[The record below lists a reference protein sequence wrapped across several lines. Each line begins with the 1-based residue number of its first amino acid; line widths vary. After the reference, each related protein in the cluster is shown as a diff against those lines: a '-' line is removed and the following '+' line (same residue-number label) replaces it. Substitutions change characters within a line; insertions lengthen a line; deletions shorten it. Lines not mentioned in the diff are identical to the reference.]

1 MTRVFTRI
9 QFAFMRK
16 VPQQARSR
24 AMVERI
30 VEAARVVLVRDGYE
44 AFTTNRVADEAAVSP
59 GSLYQYFPDK
69 SALVT
74 VVLDRW
80 SAEISDRV
88 AASMA
93 ASGPVDVKDPGTVRA
108 IADALLTALEA
119 DAGLLRIVWEELPA
133 VRHRAAQHALENR
146 VRELLAVYLSVAG
159 AGDGTGSGSGTGSG
173 DPAARAWVIVMA
185 VENVAVRWVL
195 DRPPIS
201 RDALLDEFAAL
212 AGGFG
217 GRRQ

>member
-1 MTRVFTRI
+1 
-9 QFAFMRK
+9 
-16 VPQQARSR
+16 
-24 AMVERI
+24 MVERI

-44 AFTTNRVADEAAVSP
+44 SFTTNRVADEAEVSP

-74 VVLDRW
+74 EVMDRW

-88 AASMA
+88 AASLA
-93 ASGPVDVKDPGTVRA
+93 ARGPMDVKDTGTVRE

-133 VRHRAAQHALENR
+133 VRHRAAQHALETR
-146 VRELLAVYLSVAG
+146 VRELLAVYLAAAG
-159 AGDGTGSGSGTGSG
+159 AAAG
-173 DPAARAWVIVMA
+173 DPSARAWVIVMA

-195 DRPPIS
+195 DRPAIS
-201 RDALLDEFAAL
+201 REALLDEFTAL
-212 AGGFG
+212 AAGVGQ
-217 GRRQ
+217 RR

>member
-1 MTRVFTRI
+1 
-9 QFAFMRK
+9 
-16 VPQQARSR
+16 
-24 AMVERI
+24 MVERI

-44 AFTTNRVADEAAVSP
+44 SFTTNRVADEAEVSP

-74 VVLDRW
+74 EVMDRW

-88 AASMA
+88 AASLA
-93 ASGPVDVKDPGTVRA
+93 ARGPMDVKDPGTVRE

-133 VRHRAAQHALENR
+133 VRHRAAQHALETR
-146 VRELLAVYLSVAG
+146 VRELLAVYLAAAG
-159 AGDGTGSGSGTGSG
+159 AAAG
-173 DPAARAWVIVMA
+173 DPSARAWVIVMA

-195 DRPPIS
+195 DRPAIS
-201 RDALLDEFAAL
+201 REALLDEFTAL
-212 AGGFG
+212 AAGVGQ
-217 GRRQ
+217 RR

>member
-1 MTRVFTRI
+1 MRRVP
-9 QFAFMRK
+9 K
-16 VPQQARSR
+16 QARSR

-44 AFTTNRVADEAAVSP
+44 SFTTNRVADEAEVSP

-69 SALVT
+69 SALVA
-74 VVLDRW
+74 VVMDRW

-88 AASMA
+88 AASLSA
-93 ASGPVDVKDPGTVRA
+93 TGPVDVKSPATARS

-119 DAGLLRIVWEELPA
+119 DAGLLRIMWEELPA
-133 VRHRAAQHALENR
+133 VRHRAAQHALEQR
-146 VRELLAVYLSVAG
+146 VRELLAVYLAAAG
-159 AGDGTGSGSGTGSG
+159 ATSG

-185 VENVAVRWVL
+185 VENIAVRWVL
-195 DRPPIS
+195 DRPAIS
-201 RDALLDEFAAL
+201 RDALLDELTSL

-217 GRRQ
+217 GRG

>member
-1 MTRVFTRI
+1 
-9 QFAFMRK
+9 
-16 VPQQARSR
+16 
-24 AMVERI
+24 MVERI

-44 AFTTNRVADEAAVSP
+44 SFTTNRVADRAEVSP

-74 VVLDRW
+74 EVMNRW

-88 AASMA
+88 AASLA
-93 ASGPVDVKDPGTVRA
+93 GAGPVDVQNPGTVRS
-108 IADALLTALEA
+108 IADALLAALEI

-133 VRHRAAQHALENR
+133 VRHRDAQRALELR
-146 VRELLAVYLSVAG
+146 VRELLAVYLSAAG
-159 AGDGTGSGSGTGSG
+159 ASAGGSAI

-195 DRPPIS
+195 DQPAIS
-201 RDALLDEFAAL
+201 REALLDEFTAL
-212 AGGFG
+212 AGGYAP
-217 GRRQ
+217 RR

>member
-30 VEAARVVLVRDGYE
+30 VDAARIVLVRDGYE
-44 AFTTNRVADEAAVSP
+44 SFTTNRVADQANVSP

-74 VVLDRW
+74 EVMNRW

-88 AASMA
+88 AASLA
-93 ASGPVDVKDPGTVRA
+93 GAGPVDVRDPGSVRS
-108 IADALLTALEA
+108 IADALLAALEA

-133 VRHRAAQHALENR
+133 VRHRAAQHALELR
-146 VRELLAVYLSVAG
+146 VRELLSVYLSAAG
-159 AGDGTGSGSGTGSG
+159 VPVG

-195 DRPPIS
+195 DRPRIS
-201 RDALLDEFAAL
+201 REALLDEFTAL
-212 AGGFG
+212 AGGYG
-217 GRRQ
+217 QRG

>member
-1 MTRVFTRI
+1 MRRVP
-9 QFAFMRK
+9 K
-16 VPQQARSR
+16 QARSR

-44 AFTTNRVADEAAVSP
+44 SFTTNRVADEAEVSP

-69 SALVT
+69 SALVA
-74 VVLDRW
+74 VVMDRW

-88 AASMA
+88 AASLSA
-93 ASGPVDVKDPGTVRA
+93 TGPVDVNNPATARS

-119 DAGLLRIVWEELPA
+119 DAGLLRIMWEELPA
-133 VRHRAAQHALENR
+133 VRHRAAQHALEQR
-146 VRELLAVYLSVAG
+146 VRELLAVYLAAAG
-159 AGDGTGSGSGTGSG
+159 ATTG

-185 VENVAVRWVL
+185 VENIAVRWVL
-195 DRPPIS
+195 DRPAIS
-201 RDALLDEFAAL
+201 RDALLDELTAL

-217 GRRQ
+217 GRG

>member
-1 MTRVFTRI
+1 
-9 QFAFMRK
+9 MRK

-30 VEAARVVLVRDGYE
+30 VDAARIVLVRDGYE
-44 AFTTNRVADEAAVSP
+44 SFTTNRVADQAHVSP

-74 VVLDRW
+74 EVMNRW

-88 AASMA
+88 AASLPGA
-93 ASGPVDVKDPGTVRA
+93 GPVDVRDPGSVRS

-133 VRHRAAQHALENR
+133 VRHRAAQHALELR
-146 VRELLAVYLSVAG
+146 VRELLSVYLSAAG
-159 AGDGTGSGSGTGSG
+159 VPVG
-173 DPAARAWVIVMA
+173 DPAVRAWVIVMA

-195 DRPPIS
+195 DRPRIS
-201 RDALLDEFAAL
+201 REALLDEFTAL
-212 AGGFG
+212 AGGYG
-217 GRRQ
+217 QRG

>member
-1 MTRVFTRI
+1 
-9 QFAFMRK
+9 MRK

-30 VEAARVVLVRDGYE
+30 VEAARVVLVRDGYDS
-44 AFTTNRVADEAAVSP
+44 FTTNRVADEARVSP

-74 VVLDRW
+74 EVMDRW

-88 AASMA
+88 AASLA
-93 ASGPVDVKDPGTVRA
+93 GAGPVDVQNPGTVRS
-108 IADALLTALEA
+108 IADALLTALEV

-133 VRHRAAQHALENR
+133 VRHRAAQHALELR
-146 VRELLAVYLSVAG
+146 VRELLAVYLSA
-159 AGDGTGSGSGTGSG
+159 SGVTAG

-195 DRPPIS
+195 DQPRIT
-201 RDALLDEFAAL
+201 REALLDEFTAL
-212 AGGFG
+212 AGGYG
-217 GRRQ
+217 PRG

>member
-1 MTRVFTRI
+1 
-9 QFAFMRK
+9 
-16 VPQQARSR
+16 
-24 AMVERI
+24 MVERI
-30 VEAARVVLVRDGYE
+30 VESARVVLVRDGYE
-44 AFTTNRVADEAAVSP
+44 SFTTNRVADEAEVSP

-74 VVLDRW
+74 EVMNRW

-88 AASMA
+88 AASLA
-93 ASGPVDVKDPGTVRA
+93 ATGPVDVKDPGTVRA

-133 VRHRAAQHALENR
+133 VRHRAAQHALEQR
-146 VRELLAVYLSVAG
+146 VRELLAVYLAAAGGAG
-159 AGDGTGSGSGTGSG
+159 AGDSADGRTAV
-173 DPAARAWVIVMA
+173 DPHARAWVIVMA

-195 DRPPIS
+195 DRPAVS
-201 RDALLDEFAAL
+201 RKALLDEFTIL

-217 GRRQ
+217 VRRA

>member
-1 MTRVFTRI
+1 
-9 QFAFMRK
+9 
-16 VPQQARSR
+16 
-24 AMVERI
+24 MVERI

-44 AFTTNRVADEAAVSP
+44 SFTTNRVADEADVSP

-74 VVLDRW
+74 EVMNRW

-88 AASMA
+88 AASLA
-93 ASGPVDVKDPGTVRA
+93 ATGPVDVKDPDTVRA

-133 VRHRAAQHALENR
+133 VRHRAAQHALEQR
-146 VRELLAVYLSVAG
+146 VRELLAVYLAAAG
-159 AGDGTGSGSGTGSG
+159 GATSTS
-173 DPAARAWVIVMA
+173 DPTARAWVIVMA

-195 DRPPIS
+195 DRPAVS
-201 RDALLDEFAAL
+201 REALLDEFSIL

-217 GRRQ
+217 VRRA